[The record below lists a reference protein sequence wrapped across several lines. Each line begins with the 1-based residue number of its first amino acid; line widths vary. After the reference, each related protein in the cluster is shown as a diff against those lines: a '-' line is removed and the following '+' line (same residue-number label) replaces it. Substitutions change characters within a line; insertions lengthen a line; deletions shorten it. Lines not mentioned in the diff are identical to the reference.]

1 MKKLNENG
9 FAFSTMLYGSVAL
22 IAAVLYVILN
32 TNKASVDTTYYYGE
46 EILQDLNDCVTEEI
60 ALENCY
66 SSGNTN
72 CNAAAY
78 HACLGVSDSNEH
90 DKGVIAAETL
100 KGNVVTSGN
109 GLYADQYVS
118 KKYVYVGSNVNN
130 YISFSGRLWRIV
142 SIEPG
147 GQLKILDINKYGDL
161 AWDTQKGQEWGSS
174 STLYATLNGAYL
186 STISDSSK
194 VVSNQWYKPYIL
206 PSKGATLNKLT
217 LDELHIQEYN
227 EEAGNS
233 LVASVGLLYLSD
245 YIYASNTCK
254 SDVISAKEC
263 ISWLSPYQGWSL
275 DVNGEEGTSSEGK
288 AYYFGSG
295 KKNDENG
302 VLNTVYNAPI
312 LDNTEKTHEVYP
324 VIYLDRNSII
334 SGGNGTQGNP
344 YVLK

>member
-1 MKKLNENG
+1 MKKLNEKG
-9 FAFSTMLYGSVAL
+9 FAFSTMLYGCVAL

-78 HACLGVSDSNEH
+78 HACLGVSDSNTH
-90 DKGVIAAETL
+90 DQGVIAAETL
-100 KGNVVTSGN
+100 KGNVVTNGN
-109 GLYADQYVS
+109 GLYEDKYVK

-142 SIEPG
+142 SIEPN
-147 GQLKILDINKYGDL
+147 GQLKLLDINKYGDF

-174 STLYATLNGAYL
+174 STLYSTLNGAYL

-194 VVSNQWYKPYIL
+194 VISDQWYKPYIL
-206 PSKGATLNKLT
+206 PSQGEFNNILT
-217 LDELHIQEYN
+217 LDELHLQEYKN
-227 EEAGNS
+227 ETGNT

-245 YIYASNTCK
+245 YLYASEACK
-254 SDVISAKEC
+254 SDIIHAKNC
-263 ISWLSPYQGWSL
+263 VSWLSPYQGWSL
-275 DVNGEEGTSSEGK
+275 DVNGEAGSISAGK

-295 KKNDENG
+295 KKENESG
-302 VLNTVYNAPI
+302 VLEQVYNASI
-312 LDNTEKTHEVYP
+312 IDNTENVHEVYP

-334 SGGNGTQGNP
+334 TGGNGTQGNP